1 MISSGTWVENTA
13 STFML
18 ARIVRR
24 VGTRSS
30 ETPISLPRITVS
42 LGSWR
47 HRVRADLVLQRFCID
62 VCTRHWGMEGGS
74 S

>member
-24 VGTRSS
+24 VGTRSP
-30 ETPISLPRITVS
+30 EAPKL
-42 LGSWR
+42 
-47 HRVRADLVLQRFCID
+47 
-62 VCTRHWGMEGGS
+62 
-74 S
+74 